1 MNSFINNCA
10 HFLSYLFHPLNIPIL
25 GLLLL
30 YNIDTFPISYL
41 QKDSLFHIHIEL
53 KKMLFWLF
61 LLFTW
66 IAPLLMIL
74 TLKRNG
80 EISSLQMPTRPE
92 RNLPIVFMIIFY
104 LVFFALMKYQI
115 PNDIVPSFIYKLII
129 GAALG
134 LSIARIINNR
144 LKISLHTLGMGMLSG
159 VFFVYLLGQSLYPI
173 WLLPLV
179 FLLSGF
185 VAWARIIL
193 NSHNLKELGL
203 GYLVGFLAQ
212 WAVSIELNIY

>member
-1 MNSFINNCA
+1 MNRFLKNTA
-10 HFLSYLFHPLNIPIL
+10 YFLSYLFHPLNIPVL

-30 YNIDTFPISYL
+30 YNIDTFPISFL

-53 KKMLFWLF
+53 KKMLFLLF

-66 IAPLLMIL
+66 IAPLIMVL
-74 TLKRNG
+74 TLKHNG
-80 EISSLQMPTRPE
+80 EISSLQMPIRKE
-92 RNLPIVFMIIFY
+92 RNLPIVFMIVFY

-115 PNDIVPSFIYKLII
+115 PYDLVPSFIYKLIL

-134 LSIARIINNR
+134 LSIARILNNK

-159 VFFVYLLGQSLYPI
+159 TFFAYLLGQSLYPI

-179 FLLSGF
+179 FMLSGL
-185 VAWARIIL
+185 VASARIIL
-193 NSHNLKELGL
+193 KSHNLKELGL